1 MEILGGSRLT
11 LPQELTPARPSRTP
25 VIITSHFPPYSTAW
39 PFHSAHS
46 IPPYLTVRDM
56 DIDNNDGAPQAARP
70 ETQFF
75 GSLPMP
81 EPENIAHRAP
91 KMKCRNEME
100 QTDDS
105 LSCTVG
111 RGNDTPLLHS
121 GDREDDDTQPDQPD
135 TNFTSLSSGTSL
147 PLARFV
153 YGHPADDPFSAY
165 TLRDSDLI
173 RPFLVGGVVFMEH
186 LRRQILQSLM
196 PQTKEDV
203 EHDLR
208 NIGAQFGPF

>member
-1 MEILGGSRLT
+1 MPGDLG
-11 LPQELTPARPSRTP
+11 RPSRTP

-39 PFHSAHS
+39 PFHSTHS

-56 DIDNNDGAPQAARP
+56 DIDNNDGAPR
-70 ETQFF
+70 
-75 GSLPMP
+75 

-91 KMKCRNEME
+91 KMTCRNEME

-111 RGNDTPLLHS
+111 RGSDAPLLHS

-135 TNFTSLSSGTSL
+135 TKFTSLSSGTSL

-153 YGHPADDPFSAY
+153 YGHPAGDPFSAY
-165 TLRDSDLI
+165 TLRDSGLI
-173 RPFLVGGVVFMEH
+173 RPFLVGSVVFMEQ
-186 LRRQILQSLM
+186 LRRQFLQSLM
-196 PQTKEDV
+196 RQTKEDV